1 MHPGDNVRNPAL
13 GRTVVVAVVIAVVVA
28 ATALATGGTVGGPA
42 SADPAATLSSPSTT
56 ASAGSPSASPTTP
69 GPSATASPT
78 AADATP
84 AATRRQGIGQVRARL
99 TDGQP
104 LSITVLGDDS
114 SVGDTGW
121 VFLWARDTLG
131 ADHTVVYHEYSRATG
146 GYTARTLSNKGPTV
160 DVWNASYSSATAA
173 KDTADLGKLYP
184 QPTDVVILNLGHQE
198 DPTTFD
204 ADVTTLWQ
212 AISAK
217 QTPLGLVILQ
227 NPETATTGLQDIR
240 MKNLARTADRLGLPT
255 VDVAKAYTDASVPL
269 TELVI
274 GARPTEQGAQ
284 LWVAT
289 LTTALR

>member
-1 MHPGDNVRNPAL
+1 MHPGDSVRNLTP
-13 GRTVVVAVVIAVVVA
+13 GGTVVVAVIVVAVVAA

-42 SADPAATLSSPSTT
+42 SAGPTATASAPSATASALSPSASATTPDPSTT
-56 ASAGSPSASPTTP
+56 ASPTI
-69 GPSATASPT
+69 
-78 AADATP
+78 AA
-84 AATRRQGIGQVRARL
+84 AARRQGIGQIRARL

-131 ADHTVVYHEYSRATG
+131 ADHTVVYHEYNRTTG
-146 GYTARTLSNKGPTV
+146 GYAAARTLSSKGPTV
-160 DVWNASYSSATAA
+160 DVWNASYLSATAA

-184 QPTDVVILNLGHQE
+184 QPTDIVILNLGHQ
-198 DPTTFD
+198 DDQATFD

-212 AISAK
+212 AVSAK

-227 NPETATTGLQDIR
+227 NPETATTGLQETR

-255 VDVAKAYTDASVPL
+255 VDVMKAFTDASVPL

-274 GARPTEQGAQ
+274 GARPTQQGAQ
-284 LWVAT
+284 LWAGTVT
-289 LTTALR
+289 SALQ